1 MSWRQNTLF
10 VFITPMEWVVWYFAR
25 IFIANGWLAFIHQTN
40 RIQKAKFSTFFLERT
55 LVNTIVRHS
64 VQLYNSHCRQ
74 NSTQN
79 QRKILHVFI
88 GNFWNLTTFWHTC
101 ISCLSLSYVGKFIFQ
116 YIDTNANGQST
127 LRWLGFTDWWFITQ
141 NSIKLKVSFI
151 NYGYFY
157 KRHQDQI

>member
-1 MSWRQNTLF
+1 MPLSHTPLCIFLAIQYIKLPYMTVTDQAFRWTSCTPPGNCFLACYVTLKF
-10 VFITPMEWVVWYFAR
+10 GGSSVLTAGYIFCIHHTHGMVWYFAR

-64 VQLYNSHCRQ
+64 VQSYNSHCRQ

-88 GNFWNLTTFWHTC
+88 GNFWNLTTF
-101 ISCLSLSYVGKFIFQ
+101 
-116 YIDTNANGQST
+116 
-127 LRWLGFTDWWFITQ
+127 
-141 NSIKLKVSFI
+141 
-151 NYGYFY
+151 
-157 KRHQDQI
+157 

>member
-1 MSWRQNTLF
+1 MEGLHLSAKPIGFRRLSFLLF
-10 VFITPMEWVVWYFAR
+10 Y
-25 IFIANGWLAFIHQTN
+25 
-40 RIQKAKFSTFFLERT
+40 LERT

-64 VQLYNSHCRQ
+64 VQLYNSRCRQ

-79 QRKILHVFI
+79 QRKIIHVFI
-88 GNFWNLTTFWHTC
+88 GNFWNLTTFWRTC

-141 NSIKLKVSFI
+141 NLIKLKVSFI
-151 NYGYFY
+151 DYGYFY